1 MKRGNKK
8 MKKESLLN
16 EIKGLL
22 LNDLDTLKN
31 AVREL
36 NSWNACLDYLDV
48 YENDEEFFN
57 IFFEGKP
64 AELARAIYYGDFN
77 YNDEY
82 IKFNG
87 YGNLKT
93 YSEYGYEKLLKE
105 NIEEIIECLIEYVE
119 SISIYNEE
127 LDDLL
132 SQYFEVEE

>member
-1 MKRGNKK
+1 MK
-8 MKKESLLN
+8 MKKENLLN

-22 LNDLDTLKN
+22 LNDFNTLEEV
-31 AVREL
+31 VREL

-77 YNDEY
+77 YNDNY

-87 YGNLKT
+87 YGNLET

-119 SISIYNEE
+119 SISIYNEN
-127 LDDLL
+127 LYDLL
-132 SQYFEVEE
+132 SQYFKVEE

>member
-1 MKRGNKK
+1 MN
-8 MKKESLLN
+8 MKKEMLLN

-22 LNDLDTLKN
+22 LNDFNTLEDV
-31 AVREL
+31 VREL

-48 YENDEEFFN
+48 YNNDDEFFN
-57 IFFEGKP
+57 MFFEGKP

-87 YGNLKT
+87 YGNLET
-93 YSEYGYEKLLKE
+93 FSEYDYEELLEE
-105 NIEEIIECLIEYVE
+105 NIEEITENLIEYAE
-119 SISIYNEE
+119 YISIDSEE

>member
-1 MKRGNKK
+1 MKNLE
-8 MKKESLLN
+8 MLLN

-22 LNDLDTLKN
+22 LNDLDTLKDV
-31 AVREL
+31 VREL

-48 YENDEEFFN
+48 YNNDDEFFDM
-57 IFFEGKP
+57 FFEGKP

-93 YSEYGYEKLLKE
+93 LSEYDYEEMLEE
-105 NIEEIIECLIEYVE
+105 NIEEITENLIEYAE
-119 SISIYNEE
+119 YISIGNEE

-132 SQYFEVEE
+132 SQYFKVEE

>member
-1 MKRGNKK
+1 MN
-8 MKKESLLN
+8 MKKENLLN

-22 LNDLDTLKN
+22 LNDFNTLEDV
-31 AVREL
+31 VREL
-36 NSWNACLDYLDV
+36 NSWNACLDYLAV

-57 IFFEGKP
+57 MFFEGKP

-87 YGNLKT
+87 YGNLETFSK
-93 YSEYGYEKLLKE
+93 YDYEELLEE
-105 NIEEIIECLIEYVE
+105 NIEEITENLIEYAE
-119 SISIYNEE
+119 YISIDSEE

>member
-1 MKRGNKK
+1 MN
-8 MKKESLLN
+8 MKKEMLLN

-22 LNDLDTLKN
+22 LNDLDTLKD

-48 YENDEEFFN
+48 YNNDDEFFDM
-57 IFFEGKP
+57 FFEGKP
-64 AELARAIYYGDFN
+64 AGLARARDYGDFN

-87 YGNLKT
+87 YGNLETFSK
-93 YSEYGYEKLLKE
+93 YDYEELLEE
-105 NIEEIIECLIEYVE
+105 NIEEITENLIEYAE
-119 SISIYNEE
+119 YISIGNEE

-132 SQYFEVEE
+132 SQYFKVEE

>member
-1 MKRGNKK
+1 MN
-8 MKKESLLN
+8 MKKEMLLN

-22 LNDLDTLKN
+22 LNDLDTLQDV
-31 AVREL
+31 VREL
-36 NSWNACLDYLDV
+36 NSWNACLDYLEV
-48 YENDEEFFN
+48 YNNDDEFFDM
-57 IFFEGKP
+57 FFEGKP

-87 YGNLKT
+87 YGNLETFSK
-93 YSEYGYEKLLKE
+93 YDYEELLEE
-105 NIEEIIECLIEYVE
+105 NIEEITENLIEYAE
-119 SISIYNEE
+119 YISIDSEE

>member
-1 MKRGNKK
+1 
-8 MKKESLLN
+8 MKKEMLLN

-22 LNDLDTLKN
+22 LNDLDTLKD

-48 YENDEEFFN
+48 YNNDDEFFDM
-57 IFFEGKP
+57 FFEGKP

-87 YGNLKT
+87 YENLETFSK
-93 YSEYGYEKLLKE
+93 YDYEELLEE
-105 NIEEIIECLIEYVE
+105 NIEEITENLIEYAE
-119 SISIYNEE
+119 YISIGNEE

>member
-1 MKRGNKK
+1 
-8 MKKESLLN
+8 MKKENLLN

-22 LNDLDTLKN
+22 LNDLDTLKD

-36 NSWNACLDYLDV
+36 NSWNACLDYLEV
-48 YENDEEFFN
+48 YNNDDEFFDM
-57 IFFEGKP
+57 FFEGNP
-64 AELARAIYYGDFN
+64 MEVARAIYYGDYN

-87 YGNLKT
+87 YGNLETFSK
-93 YSEYGYEKLLKE
+93 YDYEELLEE
-105 NIEEIIECLIEYVE
+105 NIEEITENLIEYAE
-119 SISIYNEE
+119 YISIGNEE

>member
-1 MKRGNKK
+1 MKREN
-8 MKKESLLN
+8 LLN

-22 LNDLDTLKN
+22 LNDLNTLKDV
-31 AVREL
+31 VREL
-36 NSWNACLDYLDV
+36 NSWNDYLEYLEV

-57 IFFEGKP
+57 MFFEGKP

-87 YGNLKT
+87 YGNLET
-93 YSEYGYEKLLKE
+93 FSEYEYEELLEE
-105 NIEEIIECLIEYVE
+105 NIEEITENLIVYAEY
-119 SISIYNEE
+119 ISIDNEE

-132 SQYFEVEE
+132 SKYFEEEE

>member
-1 MKRGNKK
+1 
-8 MKKESLLN
+8 MKKENLLN

-22 LNDLDTLKN
+22 LNDFNTLEDV
-31 AVREL
+31 VREL
-36 NSWNACLDYLDV
+36 NSWNACLDYLAV

-57 IFFEGKP
+57 MFFEGKP

-87 YGNLKT
+87 YGNLET
-93 YSEYGYEKLLKE
+93 FSEYDYEELLEE
-105 NIEEIIECLIEYVE
+105 NIEEITENLIEYAE
-119 SISIYNEE
+119 YISIDSEE

>member
-1 MKRGNKK
+1 MN
-8 MKKESLLN
+8 MKKEMLLN

-22 LNDLDTLKN
+22 LNDLDTLKD

-48 YENDEEFFN
+48 YNNDDEFFDM
-57 IFFEGKP
+57 FFEGKP

-87 YGNLKT
+87 YGNLETFSK
-93 YSEYGYEKLLKE
+93 YDYEEMLEE
-105 NIEEIIECLIEYVE
+105 NIEEITENLIEYAE
-119 SISIYNEE
+119 YISIGNEE

>member
-1 MKRGNKK
+1 MN
-8 MKKESLLN
+8 MKKENLLN

-22 LNDLDTLKN
+22 LNDLSTLEEV
-31 AVREL
+31 VREL
-36 NSWNACLDYLDV
+36 NGWNACLDYLDV

-57 IFFEGKP
+57 MFFEGKP

-87 YGNLKT
+87 YGNLETFSK
-93 YSEYGYEKLLKE
+93 YDYEELLEE
-105 NIEEIIECLIEYVE
+105 NIEEITENLIEYAE
-119 SISIYNEE
+119 YISIGNEE

>member
-1 MKRGNKK
+1 MN
-8 MKKESLLN
+8 MKKEMLLN

-22 LNDLDTLKN
+22 LNDLDTLKD

-48 YENDEEFFN
+48 YNNDDEFFDM
-57 IFFEGKP
+57 FFEGKP

-87 YGNLKT
+87 YGNLETFSK
-93 YSEYGYEKLLKE
+93 YDYEEMLEE
-105 NIEEIIECLIEYVE
+105 NIEEITENLIEYAE
-119 SISIYNEE
+119 YISIDSEE

>member
-1 MKRGNKK
+1 
-8 MKKESLLN
+8 MKKENLLN

-22 LNDLDTLKN
+22 LNDLDTLKD

-48 YENDEEFFN
+48 YNNDDEFFDM
-57 IFFEGKP
+57 FFEGKP

-87 YGNLKT
+87 YGNLETFSK
-93 YSEYGYEKLLKE
+93 YDYEELLEE
-105 NIEEIIECLIEYVE
+105 NIEEITENLIEYAE
-119 SISIYNEE
+119 YISINNEE

>member
-1 MKRGNKK
+1 MN
-8 MKKESLLN
+8 MKKEMLLN

-48 YENDEEFFN
+48 YNNDDEFFDM
-57 IFFEGKP
+57 FFEGKP

-87 YGNLKT
+87 YGNLETFSK
-93 YSEYGYEKLLKE
+93 YDYEEMLEE
-105 NIEEIIECLIEYVE
+105 NIEEITENLIEYAE
-119 SISIYNEE
+119 YISIGNEE

>member
-1 MKRGNKK
+1 MKNLE
-8 MKKESLLN
+8 MLLN

-22 LNDLDTLKN
+22 LNDLSTLKEV
-31 AVREL
+31 VREL
-36 NSWNACLDYLDV
+36 NAWNACLDYLEV

-57 IFFEGKP
+57 MFFEGK
-64 AELARAIYYGDFN
+64 AMEVARAIYYGDYN

-82 IKFNG
+82 VKFNG

-93 YSEYGYEKLLKE
+93 FSEYDYEELLEE
-105 NIEEIIECLIEYVE
+105 NFEEIIENLIEYAE
-119 SISIYNEE
+119 YISIDNEE